1 MPQKKDSSEQ
11 DSREK
16 DSREKDSSEQ
26 DSREKISRDTERE
39 IIALYQSRDENA
51 IQMTAEALGG
61 YCYTVAY
68 NVLNSR
74 EDAEECVN
82 DTYLAVWNAIPPADP
97 VSLKNFVTAITR
109 RIALNRYKEQNRDKR
124 GGGQVPLAL
133 EELAEVV
140 SDTEDIATAYERQE
154 LLASIALFLR
164 GCSPREQGL
173 FLDRYIR
180 LEPTPILAKR
190 YRIKEAQ
197 VLLILSRTRR
207 KLKAHLEKEGYTL

>member
-1 MPQKKDSSEQ
+1 MGQKKDS
-11 DSREK
+11 
-16 DSREKDSSEQ
+16 
-26 DSREKISRDTERE
+26 RDIERE
-39 IIALYQSRDENA
+39 IIALYQRRDERA
-51 IQMTAEALGG
+51 IRLTAEALGG

-82 DTYLAVWNAIPPADP
+82 DTYLAVWNAIPPAEPD
-97 VSLKNFVTAITR
+97 SLKGFVSSITR
-109 RIALNRYKEQNRDKR
+109 NLALNRYKEQNRDKR

-140 SDTEDIATAYERQE
+140 SDTEDVAAAYERRE
-154 LLASIALFLR
+154 LLASVTVFLR
-164 GCSPREQGL
+164 GCSPRDRGL

-180 LEPTPILAKR
+180 LDSTAELAAR
-190 YRIKEAQ
+190 YGVKEAQ
-197 VLLILSRTRR
+197 VLLILSRTRK

>member
-1 MPQKKDSSEQ
+1 MTSKQ
-11 DSREK
+11 DPRS
-16 DSREKDSSEQ
+16 
-26 DSREKISRDTERE
+26 TERE
-39 IIALYQSRDENA
+39 IIALYRSRDENA
-51 IQMTAEALGG
+51 IRMTAEALGG

-97 VSLKNFVTAITR
+97 VSLKSFVSSITR
-109 RIALNRYKEQNRDKR
+109 RLALNRYKEQNRDKR

-140 SDTEDIATAYERQE
+140 SDTEDIPADYARKE
-154 LLASIALFLR
+154 LLESVTRFLR
-164 GCSPREQGL
+164 GCSPRDRGL

-180 LEPTPILAKR
+180 LDPTAVLAKR
-190 YRIKEAQ
+190 YRVKEAQ
-197 VLLILSRTRR
+197 VLLILSRTRK

>member
-1 MPQKKDSSEQ
+1 MTH
-11 DSREK
+11 EK
-16 DSREKDSSEQ
+16 D
-26 DSREKISRDTERE
+26 SRDTERK
-39 IIALYQSRDENA
+39 IITLYRHRDEDA
-51 IQMTAEALGG
+51 IRMTAEVLGG

-82 DTYLAVWNAIPPADP
+82 DTYLAVWNAIPPAEP
-97 VSLKNFVTAITR
+97 ASLRAFVTAITR
-109 RIALNRYKEQNRDKR
+109 RLALNRYKEQNRGKR

-140 SDTEDIATAYERQE
+140 SDTEDIPADYARKE
-154 LLASIALFLR
+154 LLESMTRFLR
-164 GCSPREQGL
+164 GCSPRDRGL

-180 LEPTPILAKR
+180 LEPTAVLAER
-190 YRIKEAQ
+190 YRVKEAQ
-197 VLLILSRTRR
+197 VLLILSRTRK

>member
-1 MPQKKDSSEQ
+1 MTSKQ
-11 DSREK
+11 DPRS
-16 DSREKDSSEQ
+16 
-26 DSREKISRDTERE
+26 TERE
-39 IIALYQSRDENA
+39 IIALYRSRDENA
-51 IQMTAEALGG
+51 IRMTAEALGG

-97 VSLKNFVTAITR
+97 VSLKSFVSSITR
-109 RIALNRYKEQNRDKR
+109 RLALNRYKEQNRDKR

-140 SDTEDIATAYERQE
+140 SDTEDIPADYARKE
-154 LLASIALFLR
+154 LLESISRFLR
-164 GCSPREQGL
+164 GCSPRDRGL

-180 LEPTPILAKR
+180 LEPTAVLAER
-190 YRIKEAQ
+190 YRVKEAQ
-197 VLLILSRTRR
+197 VLLILSRTRK

>member
-1 MPQKKDSSEQ
+1 MTSKQ
-11 DSREK
+11 DPRS
-16 DSREKDSSEQ
+16 
-26 DSREKISRDTERE
+26 TERE
-39 IIALYQSRDENA
+39 IIALYRSRDENA
-51 IQMTAEALGG
+51 IRMTAEALGG

-82 DTYLAVWNAIPPADP
+82 DTYLAVWNAIPPANP
-97 VSLKNFVTAITR
+97 ASLKSFVSSITR
-109 RIALNRYKEQNRDKR
+109 RLALNRYKEQNRDKR

-140 SDTEDIATAYERQE
+140 SDTEDIPADYARKE
-154 LLASIALFLR
+154 LLESMTRFLQ
-164 GCSPREQGL
+164 GCSPRDRGL

-180 LEPTPILAKR
+180 LEPTTVLAER
-190 YRIKEAQ
+190 YRVKEAQ
-197 VLLILSRTRR
+197 VLLILSRTRK